1 MGGVPSPR
9 HSRALTTFPGAA
21 LQPAPA
27 RIEVLEEHHRS
38 TIVVQVDCEDSPCPA
53 NPGDLPPAPSHVDL
67 ARGDDRDLCL
77 GREGAAAGVLQPE
90 LQGLP
95 CGMMEA
101 KKGGRRIQ
109 D

>member
-1 MGGVPSPR
+1 MVGGPSPCR
-9 HSRALTTFPGAA
+9 SRVLATFPGAA

-27 RIEVLEEHHRS
+27 RVEDLEKHHRS
-38 TIVVQVDCEDSPCPA
+38 TVVIQVDREDAPYPA
-53 NPGDLPPAPSHVDL
+53 NPGDFAPASSHEDL
-67 ARGDDRDLCL
+67 ARGNDRDLCL

-101 KKGGRRIQ
+101 KKGGKQIQ